1 MSSRHDDDPVEH
13 DPTGIRELLSR
24 LPEPGPMPPDLV
36 ARISAALA
44 DESGGIARLRPD
56 STTASSNLGTTTPRS
71 DRTGPD
77 DDSTAVL
84 VPSRRPRWQVLG
96 AAAAVLAVIG
106 LGGLVVSTMPGGI
119 EASMGMSED
128 SAGST
133 GRGGQLVPPS
143 EAGERADAGVADV
156 QVVTTGTAYSTVDLA
171 DQARVVAGLSAE
183 RPAARPVP
191 GSVEGGASGAVATP
205 DGALTCAQALGPET
219 WVTVVVDIA
228 TVDGRPAAVL
238 VLTDGTGRTV
248 AYAVARSCTTG
259 APAVVRGPLPL
270 G

>member
-44 DESGGIARLRPD
+44 DESGGVARLRPD
-56 STTASSNLGTTTPRS
+56 STTASSDLGTMPRS

-77 DDSTAVL
+77 DDRTAVL

-96 AAAAVLAVIG
+96 AAAAVLAVVG

-128 SAGST
+128 SAGSS
-133 GRGGQLVPPS
+133 GRGQQLAPRG
-143 EAGERADAGVADV
+143 EAGGRAAIGGTDV
-156 QVVTTGTAYSTVDLA
+156 QVVTTGTAYTS
-171 DQARVVAGLSAE
+171 AGLAE
-183 RPAARPVP
+183 
-191 GSVEGGASGAVATP
+191 
-205 DGALTCAQALGPET
+205 QA
-219 WVTVVVDIA
+219 
-228 TVDGRPAAVL
+228 
-238 VLTDGTGRTV
+238 
-248 AYAVARSCTTG
+248 
-259 APAVVRGPLPL
+259 
-270 G
+270 